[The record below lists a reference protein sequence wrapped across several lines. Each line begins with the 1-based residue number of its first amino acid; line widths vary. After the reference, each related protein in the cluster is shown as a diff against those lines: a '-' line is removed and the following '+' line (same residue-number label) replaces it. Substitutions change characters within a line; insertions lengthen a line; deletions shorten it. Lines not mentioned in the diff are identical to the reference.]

1 MTEKNNKIK
10 YGLKNVHR
18 AKIINTDGV
27 ITYGTPTPIKGAVT
41 LSVSPEVTRTPI
53 PADDNPEYSVMI
65 EDNGYAGDIEFQYL
79 SDEDR
84 VEIFGNT
91 LNEDGVLV
99 ENKDDTPNPIALLF
113 EFSGDAH
120 ATRHILYNCLCTKPN
135 VESETGKTNKTDK
148 MPITARPAEDTG
160 HVKAKVANKAATKA
174 IYDNWYKNVYIPE
187 NAVAEGE

>member
-1 MTEKNNKIK
+1 MSDKNNKIK
-10 YGLKNVHR
+10 FGLKNVHR
-18 AKIINTDGV
+18 AKIINTDGT

-65 EDNGYAGDIEFQYL
+65 EDNGYAGDIEFQHL

-91 LNEDGVLV
+91 LNADGVLV

-120 ATRHILYNCLCTKPN
+120 GTRHILYNCLCTKPT

-160 HVKAKVANKAATKA
+160 HVKAKVPNTATTKA
-174 IYDNWYKNVYIPE
+174 VYDNWYKEVYIPDG
-187 NAVAEGE
+187 VAAEE

>member
-18 AKIINTDGV
+18 AKITNNDGV
-27 ITYGTPTPIKGAVT
+27 ISYGTPTLIKGAVT
-41 LSVSPEVTRTPI
+41 LSVSPEITRTAI
-53 PADDNPEYSVMI
+53 PADDNPEYAVMF

-91 LNEDGVLV
+91 INDDGVLI

-120 ATRHILYNCLCTKPN
+120 AVRHVLYNCLCTKPS

-148 MPITARPAEDTG
+148 ISITARPAEDTG
-160 HVKAKVANKAATKA
+160 HVKAKVPNTATAKAT
-174 IYDNWYKNVYIPE
+174 YDGWYKNVYIPGE
-187 NAVAEGE
+187 TVATEE

>member
-41 LSVSPEVTRTPI
+41 LSVSPEITRTPI

-91 LNEDGVLV
+91 INDDGVLI
-99 ENKDDTPNPIALLF
+99 ENKDDKPNPVALLF

-120 ATRHILYNCLCTKPN
+120 AVRHVLYNCLCTKPP

-148 MPITARPAEDTG
+148 ISITARPAEDTG
-160 HVKAKVANKAATKA
+160 NVKAKVANKAATKS
-174 IYDNWYKNVYIPE
+174 IYDGWYKDVYLP
-187 NAVAEGE
+187 GEAATTEE